1 MRHDT
6 GMSAD
11 FPGMRGLMMTS
22 VAAHDSSASTRTLG
36 TRLALVILVSL
47 PAFLVVALIVVAVEG
62 SWAPLHR
69 LDGSVS
75 THMHTLALGHPLWV
89 RAMQWISNIGSP
101 TVLRCLIGVLAVVL
115 WLRRA
120 RRLALWAAATIAGGA
135 LIDVVLKAAVGR
147 ARPHF
152 AHPVAT
158 APGGS
163 FPSGHAFT
171 ATLAAG
177 VLLLWALPLLSPG
190 GRIAA
195 WIGAAVVPLA
205 VGVSRVALGVHWLSD
220 VVGGWVLGA
229 GLLAATSAAFET
241 WRRQHGMPPVHP
253 ASEGV
258 APEESQTAVHPD
270 EAT

>member
-1 MRHDT
+1 
-6 GMSAD
+6 
-11 FPGMRGLMMTS
+11 MRGLMTTS
-22 VAAHDSSASTRTLG
+22 VAHRDSSSGTRALG

-47 PAFLVVALIVVAVEG
+47 PAFLLVALIAVAIQG

-69 LDGSVS
+69 LDSSAS
-75 THMHTLALGHPLWV
+75 TNMHQLALGHPAWV
-89 RAMQWISNIGSP
+89 SAMAWVSNIGSP
-101 TVLRCLIGVLAVVL
+101 TVLRLLIVAMAVLL

-152 AHPVAT
+152 AHPVAI
-158 APGGS
+158 AGGGS

-190 GRIAA
+190 WRIAA
-195 WIGAAVVPLA
+195 WIGAALVPLA
-205 VGVSRVALGVHWLSD
+205 VGVSRVALGVHWVSD
-220 VVGGWVLGA
+220 VVGGWILGA

-241 WRRQHGMPPVHP
+241 WRSERGMRSVRPV
-253 ASEGV
+253 AEGV
-258 APEESQTAVHPD
+258 APEESQSSVHPD
-270 EAT
+270 ETP